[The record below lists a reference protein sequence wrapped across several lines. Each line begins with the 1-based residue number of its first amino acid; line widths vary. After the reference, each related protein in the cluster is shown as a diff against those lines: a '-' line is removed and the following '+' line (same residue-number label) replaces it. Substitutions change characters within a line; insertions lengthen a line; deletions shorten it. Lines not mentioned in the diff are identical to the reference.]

1 MTSPRF
7 KYIRTEPPVQLEAP
21 VTITIDGI
29 ALERLNDYRQAAHAY
44 SAGAGAGGDDTAL
57 RLAYEDAT
65 KRLASTVAG
74 MVATKEGEPSDWAD
88 A

>member
-1 MTSPRF
+1 MTNPRF
-7 KYIRTEPPVQLEAP
+7 KYIRTEPPVQLKAP

-29 ALERLNDYRQAAHAY
+29 ALDRLNDYRQAAHAY
-44 SAGAGAGGDDTAL
+44 SAGAGVGGEATAL

-74 MVATKEGEPSDWAD
+74 MVAADVAEPSDWAD